1 MNVQRVNR
9 SKRVVRTRLHVS
21 ERIVRRG
28 ALRDL
33 QYIMIFEQLIYRYFV
48 FLKISFLLFNH
59 SQNDASE
66 KEPKQGFQGPGT
78 FPVRPG
84 GKKWETSRSSKRWGR
99 CPRRSQR
106 GGDLRL
112 TPPPGRKAGA
122 GPRLLASPL
131 SLGRACCLLPVLG
144 AACRHSPEGARH
156 VRGSWTATWVTRVP
170 RKHEP
175 VSRAGLGNGTWRSV
189 RVAEKGDAQPSRRA
203 GGLGPRWPPAAR
215 KSTCGPAPHIPC
227 DSGLADFPA

>member
-1 MNVQRVNR
+1 MNVQCVNR

-48 FLKISFLLFNH
+48 FFFKISFLLFNH

-84 GKKWETSRSSKRWGR
+84 GKK
-99 CPRRSQR
+99 
-106 GGDLRL
+106 
-112 TPPPGRKAGA
+112 
-122 GPRLLASPL
+122 
-131 SLGRACCLLPVLG
+131 
-144 AACRHSPEGARH
+144 
-156 VRGSWTATWVTRVP
+156 
-170 RKHEP
+170 
-175 VSRAGLGNGTWRSV
+175 
-189 RVAEKGDAQPSRRA
+189 
-203 GGLGPRWPPAAR
+203 
-215 KSTCGPAPHIPC
+215 
-227 DSGLADFPA
+227 